1 MSIGLITVNFNMRGT
16 SGTGASGTGID
27 EPKGGEKMFI
37 QDDTITTTLSPSKL
51 PTKCWNCGE
60 KL

>member
-1 MSIGLITVNFNMRGT
+1 MTIELITVNFTMRGT
-16 SGTGASGTGID
+16 FGTGGAGIGVD
-27 EPKGGEKMFI
+27 KPKGGEKMFI
-37 QDDTITTTLSPSKL
+37 QDDTINTTLSPSKL